1 MTRSFLNKITV
12 IVAVVVA
19 AIAGYAIYSRGN
31 AQAEVGTAGGAGR
44 QGRGGAGGG
53 FGPGGFGGPGGG
65 ARLPMTVEVA
75 SVSRADL
82 SEQITV
88 VGNLIGALTVD
99 TTPKI
104 NGRLQSVTVKMG
116 DRVARGQPLAR
127 IEDSEI
133 SEQVKQATAAL
144 EVAKATVR
152 QREADLRF
160 ANTNLD
166 RTRNLA
172 DRQLISRQ
180 TLDDAESRQQA
191 ANAQVDLAQ
200 AQLAQSQAR
209 VDELKINLANTVIH
223 SPVTGFVGKRT
234 LDPGAWVTPNTSF
247 ISVVDISTVR
257 LVANVVEKDLRRVS
271 PGTPADVQVDAYP
284 GERFAG
290 RVAHI
295 APVLDPATRTAEIE
309 VEIANPSGRLK
320 PGMYAKVHFTVE
332 QHDNALVVPANAIVD
347 YNGQRGVFIPGS
359 EGRSARFQALKTGIE
374 QNDFVEIAAGLNAGD
389 RVVTTGAAALR
400 DGDQILLPG
409 ETVGGQGGRGGRQG
423 GRAGGGAPG
432 NFGAGGTSDVAGSGP
447 RGTGGRSGG
456 QQGLEGTGRRG
467 RGDQPGG

>member
-1 MTRSFLNKITV
+1 MNSSLLKKIAM

-19 AIAGYAIYSRGN
+19 AIGGYAVYSRDN
-31 AQAEVGTAGGAGR
+31 AAADAGTAGGGGGR
-44 QGRGGAGGG
+44 QGRGG
-53 FGPGGFGGPGGG
+53 PGGGPGGPG
-65 ARLPMTVEVA
+65 LRLPMTVEVA
-75 SVSRADL
+75 PVTHADL

-99 TTPKI
+99 AAPKI
-104 NGRLQSVTVKMG
+104 NGRLQAVTVKMG
-116 DRVARGQPLAR
+116 DRVTRGQQLAR

-144 EVAKATVR
+144 DVAKATVR
-152 QREADLRF
+152 QRAADLRF
-160 ANTNLD
+160 ANTNLE

-191 ANAQVDLAQ
+191 ATAQVDLAQ
-200 AQLAQSQAR
+200 AQFAQSQAR
-209 VDELKINLANTVIH
+209 VDELKINLENTVIT

-284 GERFAG
+284 GEQFVG

-295 APVLDPATRTAEIE
+295 APVLDPSTRTAEIE
-309 VEIANPSGRLK
+309 VEIANPLGRLK

-332 QHDNALVVPANAIVD
+332 RHDKALVVPANAIVELD
-347 YNGQRGVFIPGS
+347 GKRGVFVPGDGNTAQFQPVTTGLEQADLIEVAGGLS
-359 EGRSARFQALKTGIE
+359 EGA
-374 QNDFVEIAAGLNAGD
+374 

-400 DGDQILLPG
+400 DGDRIMLPG
-409 ETVGGQGGRGGRQG
+409 ENGGD
-423 GRAGGGAPG
+423 A
-432 NFGAGGTSDVAGSGP
+432 
-447 RGTGGRSGG
+447 
-456 QQGLEGTGRRG
+456 GTGRRG
-467 RGDQPGG
+467 GRRGGGAGGGRQGASAPAADIAPGGARGRQGDRPPNGRGAAQP